1 MKYSYININNTPID
15 VLLPADEIL
24 LYEFKNV
31 GAGTLVNNLQADF
44 LPIEFDGYISEQF
57 KSQLYNQ
64 VHLLKNNYDLGYVSE
79 YTEENIEVWNAHY
92 SNKAI
97 ESVEKSSSD
106 FEITNSNTLPI
117 VLTPNT
123 SEIFKLE
130 IQKDGEVIIDESFT
144 FTVSS
149 QEIIGRMNGIRANL
163 FDFNHSWV
171 ADFQEKFYF
180 YTSILTSINLE
191 EQRMPLIDLCNYSCQ
206 YSYRLKREEKQK
218 LDAVLYNNI
227 NSLIALPL
235 YNYIK
240 SVNTYVNNEINVDL
254 KNSVYQENMQILIK
268 DKNKKEILTI
278 QEIDL
283 INNKIIL
290 TKNILNTYQNPYIVP
305 VILSRTIDVSSENLL
320 PDLTEYSI
328 TFEKNIDDIDMLKIN
343 NDDVVINKVNE
354 INYLE
359 NLPNFDMNF
368 QRDYNYNNVVLTNE
382 YGIKA
387 YYEYNKNAE
396 ISFSYNH
403 LMFNKNNLSLIK
415 KIFNENMGQW
425 GDLYINNFNNDI
437 KIIENINISDT
448 IIVIENI
455 NASVFYKNK
464 NLKYIVVNYMNTKKI
479 FEFNNIYKI
488 DNQKEAVVLTENAGL
503 NINKDYI
510 NYTNFLYRGRF
521 GTDDLNINYKNNN
534 ITSAQINF
542 VKNVGVE

>member
-31 GAGTLVNNLQADF
+31 GTGTLVNNLQADF

-79 YTEENIEVWNAHY
+79 YTEEDIEVWNAHY
-92 SNKAI
+92 SNKVI
-97 ESVEKSSSD
+97 ESIEKSSSD

-149 QEIIGRMNGIRANL
+149 QEIIGKMNGIRANL

-268 DKNKKEILTI
+268 DRNKKEILTI

-305 VILSRTIDVSSENLL
+305 VILSRTINVSSENLL

-403 LMFNKNNLSLIK
+403 LMFNKNHLSLIK

-448 IIVIENI
+448 MIEIENI

-479 FEFNNIYKI
+479 FEFNNIYKV
-488 DNQKEAVVLTENAGL
+488 DNKRERIVLTGTAGI